1 MTIAVSRTRWGLF
14 GVLTIC
20 ALGGAAALLA
30 LPSAIA
36 AQDPCAAS
44 EIARTIG
51 SVSTNTGNYLD
62 SHPETNAAMTGA
74 AQQQPPQALVALKT
88 YFDANPQAGK
98 DIQTL
103 QQPLVSLSTQC
114 KLPITLPQ
122 VLQMM
127 QGMQAQPPGA
137 LSQLPGGASLPGGA
151 LPGGAPSP
159 LGGVPSLLGGAASPM
174 SAGSGGTATP
184 AAPVGNGPL
193 PGPAATTT
201 G

>member
-1 MTIAVSRTRWGLF
+1 MTIAVSGTRWGLF

-20 ALGGAAALLA
+20 ALGGAAAVLA
-30 LPSAIA
+30 LPSATA

-62 SHPETNAAMTGA
+62 SHPETNAAMTSA
-74 AQQQPPQALVALKT
+74 AQQPPPQALVALKT

-98 DIQTL
+98 DMQTL

-127 QGMQAQPPGA
+127 QGMQGQLPGA
-137 LSQLPGGASLPGGA
+137 LSQLPGGAS

-159 LGGVPSLLGGAASPM
+159 LGGVPSLLGGAASPLG
-174 SAGSGGTATP
+174 AGSGVTATP

-193 PGPAATTT
+193 PGPATTT
-201 G
+201 TR